1 MSKNQKAAVLM
12 VAALAGQ
19 VYLGKVA
26 KQQGAALGLSVTAV
40 SLIGY
45 AIGAEGDTRLP
56 SRKAKRHRLR
66 ISTCPMTSGGGS
78 TPSPS
83 PQSHGLLAVAMLA
96 MTARYRRL

>member
-40 SLIGY
+40 GLIGY
-45 AIGAEGDTRLP
+45 AIGAESDTRLP

-66 ISTCPMTSGGGS
+66 PAE
-78 TPSPS
+78 
-83 PQSHGLLAVAMLA
+83 AVALRRPA
-96 MTARYRRL
+96 RRVTACSRWRCSR